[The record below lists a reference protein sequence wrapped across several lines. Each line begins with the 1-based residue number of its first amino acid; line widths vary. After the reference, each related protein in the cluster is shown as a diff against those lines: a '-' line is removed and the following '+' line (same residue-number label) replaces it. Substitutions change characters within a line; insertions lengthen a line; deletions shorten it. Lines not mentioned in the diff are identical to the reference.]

1 MVGYAVYDFKG
12 LNQGNQTLEMF
23 LPDDM
28 QSLKD
33 LHLLIKLFPPR
44 DALRDSYSLFGSKFA
59 YVIYE
64 DHTQP
69 EANVLSPKT
78 VRNLADL
85 HKRILEIRDK
95 KKRLYS
101 DICLR
106 GEGEE
111 CAKHPIFLALE
122 DDQPMF
128 ILPFLTRYPMLKISN
143 VTIDNAVIFG
153 NVTVKPELTDKNG
166 NAPILHATALR
177 LVYVLAPDL
186 KDDDWLRQFVT
197 DVSQLQYPN
206 ASLYISTS
214 CSLPD
219 EMERNGALLIP
230 WIPWMVVVLLGFC
243 MVVCSSTDAVRSQ
256 PFIGISSMLNAS
268 LAVITACAT
277 LIILRYPFL
286 HMILIMPFLV
296 ISIGTDNMFL
306 MLKSWRL
313 LENRKIPTDER
324 LTEAITEVS
333 VSLMIT
339 SLTDGL
345 SFSVGS
351 TSDFL
356 AVRVFCTYC
365 ALSILYMFLFQMTFL
380 MAIMV
385 LHCRREVAGR
395 HWLFMVKLE
404 DEKESDPLWM
414 RWLCRNRPIKS
425 SHKEESSLVY
435 ERISR
440 ILNQNPIRFL
450 VLFIYIVYLS
460 LSVNWILQFPLGLD
474 LKTLAPDESF
484 AADELRAQE
493 RLFSDYGAF
502 CFAVIH
508 TKNVHLHDAQIRY
521 DLLDF
526 YHNLTNSGYASK
538 GDFWLDAY
546 EKMLDPGIPTIQ
558 KPSDFMKTL
567 IKFLEQPQY
576 KKYRSDIQFN
586 ATGHIEAIKIIM
598 RIRKRGPQNDAP
610 RAAILRNRLEKSGF
624 EGFVYDTSFLIVDQQ
639 SVTVSNVISNVVL
652 AIFVMLLISILLI
665 PRPASAFSI
674 ALSIL
679 SINIGVVGA
688 LAASGTRLDIISM
701 ITIVM
706 SIGFSVDYATHV
718 TFHYL
723 IQRTDRLKKSLE
735 VMVYPITQA
744 ALSTAIG
751 VSILGIVPSYMIRTF
766 VLTVVYV
773 VIIGLLHALLF
784 LPVLLSVVVPDSEY
798 LVPYKPHFGSKS
810 PRRSLDVSR
819 RPTPS
824 NSRMKCYRPEH
835 IYALPP

>member
-243 MVVCSSTDAVRSQ
+243 MVVCSSTDAVSCNH
-256 PFIGISSMLNAS
+256 S
-268 LAVITACAT
+268 VCYTDYT
-277 LIILRYPFL
+277 K
-286 HMILIMPFLV
+286 
-296 ISIGTDNMFL
+296 ISIPAYD
-306 MLKSWRL
+306 SYH
-313 LENRKIPTDER
+313 
-324 LTEAITEVS
+324 
-333 VSLMIT
+333 
-339 SLTDGL
+339 
-345 SFSVGS
+345 
-351 TSDFL
+351 
-356 AVRVFCTYC
+356 AVFGHFY
-365 ALSILYMFLFQMTFL
+365 
-380 MAIMV
+380 
-385 LHCRREVAGR
+385 R
-395 HWLFMVKLE
+395 H
-404 DEKESDPLWM
+404 
-414 RWLCRNRPIKS
+414 
-425 SHKEESSLVY
+425 
-435 ERISR
+435 
-440 ILNQNPIRFL
+440 
-450 VLFIYIVYLS
+450 
-460 LSVNWILQFPLGLD
+460 
-474 LKTLAPDESF
+474 
-484 AADELRAQE
+484 
-493 RLFSDYGAF
+493 
-502 CFAVIH
+502 
-508 TKNVHLHDAQIRY
+508 
-521 DLLDF
+521 
-526 YHNLTNSGYASK
+526 
-538 GDFWLDAY
+538 
-546 EKMLDPGIPTIQ
+546 
-558 KPSDFMKTL
+558 
-567 IKFLEQPQY
+567 
-576 KKYRSDIQFN
+576 
-586 ATGHIEAIKIIM
+586 
-598 RIRKRGPQNDAP
+598 
-610 RAAILRNRLEKSGF
+610 
-624 EGFVYDTSFLIVDQQ
+624 
-639 SVTVSNVISNVVL
+639 
-652 AIFVMLLISILLI
+652 
-665 PRPASAFSI
+665 
-674 ALSIL
+674 
-679 SINIGVVGA
+679 
-688 LAASGTRLDIISM
+688 
-701 ITIVM
+701 
-706 SIGFSVDYATHV
+706 
-718 TFHYL
+718 
-723 IQRTDRLKKSLE
+723 
-735 VMVYPITQA
+735 
-744 ALSTAIG
+744 
-751 VSILGIVPSYMIRTF
+751 
-766 VLTVVYV
+766 
-773 VIIGLLHALLF
+773 
-784 LPVLLSVVVPDSEY
+784 
-798 LVPYKPHFGSKS
+798 
-810 PRRSLDVSR
+810 
-819 RPTPS
+819 
-824 NSRMKCYRPEH
+824 
-835 IYALPP
+835 